1 MDIIKSYRGTVQ
13 SKREFPAFV
22 DNYIDIDE
30 KKLEDN
36 VMYIA
41 GLSKL
46 IKYFNQEN
54 KIDGD
59 WSNFMI
65 DEVLILSSILELNP
79 SSIEKVITKY
89 QQLAKDAQSSGDP
102 VLIENYLQHAEH
114 YSRRLSEINFKN
126 QLSSDKSHS
135 NEEPSMVSEIVTDKK
150 NNS

>member
-1 MDIIKSYRGTVQ
+1 MNNNRRRNFRGRQQKNSFRRRMPSNHSSNGHFSNSLGNKSFNRNG
-13 SKREFPAFV
+13 S
-22 DNYIDIDE
+22 
-30 KKLEDN
+30 
-36 VMYIA
+36 
-41 GLSKL
+41 LS
-46 IKYFNQEN
+46 
-54 KIDGD
+54 
-59 WSNFMI
+59 
-65 DEVLILSSILELNP
+65 NP